1 MKDER
6 FDGFT
11 LSLYFDGGHWLAY
24 FVEMP
29 EISAFAA
36 SPEMAVRELQ
46 VVWDMVKTDYIESGE
61 PIPLAPRLG
70 HAA

>member
-11 LSLYFDGGHWLAY
+11 LNLYFDGEHWLAH
-24 FVEMP
+24 FVEIP
-29 EISAFAA
+29 EISAFAH
-36 SPEMAVRELQ
+36 SPEMAVLELQ
-46 VVWDMVKTDYIESGE
+46 TVWDMMKADYFESGE
-61 PIPLAPRLG
+61 AIPLAPRLS